1 MIDLNDF
8 VPPGSD
14 LRVTDGETINDRGEI
29 AGSGL
34 LPNGDFHAVVLIP
47 CDADHGE
54 SEGCQDSNQDLN
66 SDHRSAHSPT
76 GATRARRKLTAR
88 QMIARFLADRNRQYH
103 IPFAAPPKK

>member
-14 LRVTDGETINDRGEI
+14 LRVTDAETINDRGEI

-66 SDHRSAHSPT
+66 SDHRSAHSHAAAS
-76 GATRARRKLTAR
+76 GVRRKLTGR
-88 QMIARFLADRNRQYH
+88 EMIARLIADRNRRYH
-103 IPFAAPPKK
+103 IPVAGPSKK